1 MFGDVATNQGCIINH
16 TTDDNQPQLGR
27 PPTGLTMRLRNRL
40 PTGQVAGQVGK
51 RVGYLHSILS
61 VLDEIDAPASKMWS
75 GQLQPG

>member
-1 MFGDVATNQGCIINH
+1 MKLVVT
-16 TTDDNQPQLGR
+16 GR
-27 PPTGLTMRLRNRL
+27 VRNRL
-40 PTGQVAGQVGK
+40 PTGQVAGQVTGQVGK